1 MTAYNSTRSTK
12 STFLE
17 SLTTTNFE
25 LHKHNY
31 SLTLVLSKIIVNDSK
46 SYIHKRIKLATPQ
59 FDYVDNS
66 VVSFIV
72 CVSLEGRNALERD
85 LVRRLIHVWQYHVT
99 DDVILPRLSRGDG
112 LVA

>member
-17 SLTTTNFE
+17 SLTTTTNFE

-59 FDYVDNS
+59 FDYADMPPGTDCPYPIRILA
-66 VVSFIV
+66 FFEMI
-72 CVSLEGRNALERD
+72 RP
-85 LVRRLIHVWQYHVT
+85 YHV
-99 DDVILPRLSRGDG
+99 VIRI
-112 LVA
+112 